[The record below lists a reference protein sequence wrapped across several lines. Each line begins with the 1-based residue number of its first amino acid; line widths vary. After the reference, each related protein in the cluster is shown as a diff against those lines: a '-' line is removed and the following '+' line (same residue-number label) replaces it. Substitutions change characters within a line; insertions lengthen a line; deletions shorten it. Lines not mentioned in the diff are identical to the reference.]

1 MTAPTTRIQL
11 RIAPG
16 ARRTGVVGRYGTSWK
31 IRVAA
36 APERGR
42 ANGALVAYLA
52 QQLGIAPAGIKVV
65 SGASGRDKLVEL
77 SGIGLEEAERR
88 LAAAE
93 QDGSG

>member
-1 MTAPTTRIQL
+1 VTPPTTRIQL

-16 ARRTGVVGRYGTSWK
+16 SRETAVVGRYGSSWK

-42 ANGALVAYLA
+42 ANSALIAYLA
-52 QQLGIAPAGIKVV
+52 RELGIAQAGIKVV
-65 SGASGRDKLVEL
+65 AGATGRDKLVEL
-77 SGIGLEEAERR
+77 PGIGFDEVERR

-93 QDGSG
+93 RGASG

>member
-1 MTAPTTRIQL
+1 M
-11 RIAPG
+11 
-16 ARRTGVVGRYGTSWK
+16 
-31 IRVAA
+31 AA

-52 QQLGIAPAGIKVV
+52 QELGIAPAGIRVV
-65 SGASGRDKLVEL
+65 SGASGRDKLVEV

-93 QDGSG
+93 DGASG